1 MCISACES
9 ILLLAVISSMLISD
23 CFGSPAPNSRFALV
37 LHNLCNPKVH
47 EIFQCLNSIEYHIEI
62 FFYLIFVCGVY
73 LCLLKYYVLMS
84 NQIIICL
91 VELPQF

>member
-1 MCISACES
+1 
-9 ILLLAVISSMLISD
+9 MLISD
-23 CFGSPAPNSRFALV
+23 CFGSPAPNSRFAIV

-47 EIFQCLNSIEYHIEI
+47 EIFQFLNSIEYHFEI
-62 FFYLIFVCGVY
+62 VFFYLMFVCGVY
-73 LCLLKYYVLMS
+73 LCLLKYCVLMS